1 MPSLPLGGG
10 APGGA
15 GMGPGVGVMREEDV
29 DEEAMGANLGG
40 LADLGRALGLDGA
53 LFAGE
58 DGEGGAD
65 AHAGPES
72 FPEGSQARADWEAM
86 EALMAEDTS
95 PAERAE
101 ELRLAGNESFGTGQ
115 RAEGGAAF
123 YFREALDKY
132 SQALDIL
139 ARDVRARKER
149 AEQADPAG
157 AGVGAGTSGGDG
169 GEEQRTRKLVIA
181 LKNNRALVSM
191 QLGNWGSALRDAAA
205 VLGLD
210 PDNQK
215 ARLRAAKAAFRLE
228 KFDIASEHI
237 GRGLEL
243 EPEAEDF
250 LGLGKRVEAA
260 SAAAREKL
268 EQRERQE
275 AERRR
280 PVECLVNAV
289 LHRGVRVGPSLYAS
303 GRVSH
308 RPLLDSEPGRAN
320 PLEAQMHWPVMVLY
334 PEVGQMDYLEQVAEG
349 AAFGDLLATMFDPAY
364 APAPPAWDPERRYR
378 PDNISLFLQVEACDA
393 LPREALLEWY
403 LGDSVPEGMADQDA
417 GPLPEGYWAKHPRF
431 ARVPLDCCLLEA
443 LQTPGYVVPGTP
455 AFHAVV
461 QGTSMER
468 RFLSGE
474 YST

>member
-1 MPSLPLGGG
+1 
-10 APGGA
+10 
-15 GMGPGVGVMREEDV
+15 
-29 DEEAMGANLGG
+29 
-40 LADLGRALGLDGA
+40 
-53 LFAGE
+53 
-58 DGEGGAD
+58 
-65 AHAGPES
+65 
-72 FPEGSQARADWEAM
+72 M
-86 EALMAEDTS
+86 EALMAEDSS

-101 ELRLAGNESFGTGQ
+101 ELRLAGNESFGTGR

-139 ARDVRARKER
+139 ARDVRARRER
-149 AEQADPAG
+149 AEQADSSGAG
-157 AGVGAGTSGGDG
+157 ACAGTSGGDG
-169 GEEQRTRKLVIA
+169 DESGDEQRTRELVVA

-191 QLGNWGSALRDAAA
+191 QLGNWGSALQDAAA
-205 VLGLD
+205 VLGLE

-215 ARLRAAKAAFRLE
+215 ARLRAAKAAYRLE
-228 KFDIASEHI
+228 KLDIATAHI

-250 LGLGKRVEAA
+250 LALGKRVEAA
-260 SAAAREKL
+260 CAAAKEKA

-280 PVECLVNAV
+280 PVERVVNAV
-289 LHRGVRVGPSLYAS
+289 LRRGVRVGPTLYAS

-308 RPLLDSEPGRAN
+308 RPLLDSEPGRAD
-320 PLEAQMHWPVMVLY
+320 PLEAQMHWPVMILY

-364 APAPPAWDPERRYR
+364 APAPPAWDPERVYR
-378 PDNISLFLQVEACDA
+378 PDTISLFLQVEACDA
-393 LPREALLEWY
+393 LPREALLGWY

-417 GPLPEGYWAKHPRF
+417 GPLPEGYWAKRPRF
-431 ARVPLDCCLLEA
+431 VRVPLDCCLLEA

-461 QGTSMER
+461 QGTDMER